1 VPAVE
6 LAVECEPDGDVAV
19 PAPVG
24 ALVEGDRI
32 KELLIGPTVLDQLA
46 HQLTVASEIA
56 WTKHKWLQV
65 SMCFGVA
72 GISCVI
78 LAYALAVFT

>member
-1 VPAVE
+1 
-6 LAVECEPDGDVAV
+6 V

-32 KELLIGPTVLDQLA
+32 KELLIGPTVLDRLA

-56 WTKHKWLQV
+56 WTKHKRLQV

-78 LAYALAVFT
+78 LAYASLSSHDKVPRNRGRESQR